1 MGLLN
6 LLRTLKRDDKEAR
19 ILVLGLDNSGKTTIL
34 KALSEEDISTIMP
47 TQGFNIKSLVS
58 IFWGNTVILFHFLQ
72 TQDGFKL
79 NVWDIGGQKAIRPY
93 WKNYYDN
100 TDGMVFVVDSSD
112 EERLNECVE
121 ELNALLV
128 EEGLAK
134 VPLLVYANKQDLQF
148 ALEAEEILT
157 QLKLMEIQ
165 NRTWNIQA
173 CSALT
178 KEGKL

>member
-47 TQGFNIKSLVS
+47 TQGFNIKSL
-58 IFWGNTVILFHFLQ
+58 

-93 WKNYYDN
+93 WKNYYEN
-100 TDGMVFVVDSSD
+100 TDGIVFVVDSSD
-112 EERLNECVE
+112 EERINECVE
-121 ELNALLV
+121 ELNALLI
-128 EEGLAK
+128 EE
-134 VPLLVYANKQDLQF
+134 
-148 ALEAEEILT
+148 AL
-157 QLKLMEIQ
+157 
-165 NRTWNIQA
+165 
-173 CSALT
+173 
-178 KEGKL
+178 